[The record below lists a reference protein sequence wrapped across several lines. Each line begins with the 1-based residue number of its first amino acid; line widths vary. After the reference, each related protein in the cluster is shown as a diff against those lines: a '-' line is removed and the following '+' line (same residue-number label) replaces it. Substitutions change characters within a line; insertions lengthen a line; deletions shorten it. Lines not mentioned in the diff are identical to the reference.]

1 MESKLTSASLKIDG
15 TTISGL
21 NPQNGANT
29 VENIIKALTVPD
41 GHAVRVV
48 KPDGTPITGLVGTD
62 HRIQLLNGS
71 DVKKE
76 YTVLL
81 YGDANGDGKIN
92 SSDLNTVFLH
102 VLEKQYLS
110 GTCSVSADADKNGKV
125 NSYDLNVI
133 FKHVLQQ
140 LVIEQ

>member
-1 MESKLTSASLKIDG
+1 M
-15 TTISGL
+15 
-21 NPQNGANT
+21 
-29 VENIIKALTVPD
+29 TVPD

-71 DVKKE
+71 DVKE

-92 SSDLNTVFLH
+92 AIDVTMIIWHMIKRQPIDGVSLLVSDVNR
-102 VLEKQYLS
+102 
-110 GTCSVSADADKNGKV
+110 DGKV
-125 NSYDLNVI
+125 NAIDTTTIIWYYQ
-133 FKHVLQQ
+133 KR
-140 LVIEQ
+140 IEMEQ